1 MARGED
7 VGTLIIG
14 ASQAGLQLATTLRD
28 LGATGTVTLLGG
40 ESRAPY
46 QRPPLSKGYLR
57 GTLPEDRLALRTP
70 EFYRTNGIDL
80 ISGEWVEGIHLTD
93 PGRGA
98 GEATT
103 RSGRTLRFDRL
114 ALTVGG
120 APRRLNLPGHELA
133 GIHYLRDVD
142 DAASLRADLD
152 AADRFV
158 VVGGGFVGLE
168 AAAAATAAG
177 KDVTVVETA
186 PRLLERAV
194 APVMSD
200 FVAAAH
206 RRRGTTILLNSTVSG
221 FAGTGR
227 VDAVELSDGRV
238 LPADAVVVGIGLLPH
253 TALAE
258 QLGLTCAGGIVVDES
273 ARSSNPTVVAAGDC
287 TVIAHPDHGSL
298 RLESVQNAIAQAKT
312 AAATLLGREA
322 PDTGTP
328 WFWSD
333 QADLKL
339 QMAGINTGYDEVVL
353 RGDPASEQFS
363 ALYYRAGRLL
373 SIDAV
378 NAPRDYMAV
387 RRLLDGGRSIP
398 AEAAADTAVALK
410 EFLRATA

>member
-1 MARGED
+1 MERREN

-14 ASQAGLQLATTLRD
+14 ASQAGLQLASTLRE
-28 LGATGTVTLLGG
+28 LGATGSVTLLGG
-40 ESRAPY
+40 EPRAPY

-57 GTLPEDRLALRTP
+57 GTHPEDRLALRAP
-70 EFYRTNGIDL
+70 EFYRANGIDL
-80 ISGEWVEGIHLTD
+80 ICGEWVDGIHLTD
-93 PGRGA
+93 PSQGA

-103 RSGRTLRFDRL
+103 RSGRTLSFDRL

-120 APRRLNLPGHELA
+120 TPRRLNLPGHELA
-133 GIHYLRDVD
+133 GIHYLRDVE
-142 DAASLRADLD
+142 DAASLRVDLEK
-152 AADRFV
+152 ADRFV

-221 FAGTGR
+221 FVGTGR

-238 LPADAVVVGIGLLPH
+238 LPADAVVVGVGLVPH
-253 TALAE
+253 TELAE
-258 QLGLTCAGGIVVDES
+258 QMGLTCSGGIVVDES
-273 ARSSNPTVVAAGDC
+273 ARSSNPTVLAAGDC

-312 AAATLLGREA
+312 AAATMLGTAA

-339 QMAGINTGYDEVVL
+339 QMAGINTGYDQVVL

-363 ALYYRAGRLL
+363 AFYYRAGRLL

-387 RRLLDGGRSIP
+387 RKLLDGGRSIP

-410 EFLRATA
+410 EFLRPTA